1 MRRASK
7 PKGGYREDLGF
18 AVRSGW
24 EANFARYLHW
34 LCCQGEIV
42 SWNYEPCE
50 FWFEGIKRGCRS
62 YKPDFVVEEKNGTIV
77 YYEIKGWM
85 DAVSATKL
93 KRMKKYFPDVKVVL
107 VDADMYKGLQ
117 KTVGKLIPGWE

>member
-1 MRRASK
+1 MRRSSK

-18 AVRSGW
+18 SVRSGW

-42 SWNYEPCE
+42 SWDYEPCE

-62 YKPDFVVEEKNGTIV
+62 YKPDFKVEEKDGTIV
-77 YYEIKGWM
+77 YYEVKGWL
-85 DAVSATKL
+85 DPESKTKL
-93 KRMKKYFPDVKVVL
+93 RRMTKYHPDVKVIL
-107 VDADMYKGLQ
+107 VDGAAYKGLQ
-117 KTVGKLIPGWE
+117 HSVGKLIPGWE